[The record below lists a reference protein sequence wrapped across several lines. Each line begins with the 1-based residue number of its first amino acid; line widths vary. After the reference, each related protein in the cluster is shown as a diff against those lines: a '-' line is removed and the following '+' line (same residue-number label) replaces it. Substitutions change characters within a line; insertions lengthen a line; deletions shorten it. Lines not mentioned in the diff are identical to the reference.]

1 MDFIEVRDTKVYGYC
16 LDDDAK
22 ALFDKPEFLD
32 EQILFVA
39 KVMLIAHRWFN
50 TKIDVDDIPLLIK
63 DEEINNMNDLRKEFE
78 NISAQNFHGKP
89 AFGPDGQCAADE
101 EVDLKDYP
109 SHTEAL
115 YAKLIAPHVS
125 GIYISRWD
133 IKDIALA
140 AGDSMAIHPRKRM
153 FELLM
158 KYATSKENMQNVL
171 DALESHMEDKITI
184 YKNVLPTTLFCRS
197 V

>member
-1 MDFIEVRDTKVYGYC
+1 MD
-16 LDDDAK
+16 
-22 ALFDKPEFLD
+22 
-32 EQILFVA
+32 
-39 KVMLIAHRWFN
+39 
-50 TKIDVDDIPLLIK
+50 
-63 DEEINNMNDLRKEFE
+63 DLRKEFE
-78 NISAQNFHGKP
+78 NVSAQNFNGNP
-89 AFGPDGQCAADE
+89 AFGPDGQCDSDE

-109 SHTEAL
+109 SYTEAL

-158 KYATSKENMQNVL
+158 KYATSKENMQAVL
-171 DALESHMEDKITI
+171 DALENHMEEKITI
-184 YKNVLPTTLFCRS
+184 YTELMTDFPASAEVFQPKIDKARKTMKLFPQIIEEYFE
-197 V
+197 

>member
-1 MDFIEVRDTKVYGYC
+1 MK
-16 LDDDAK
+16 
-22 ALFDKPEFLD
+22 
-32 EQILFVA
+32 
-39 KVMLIAHRWFN
+39 
-50 TKIDVDDIPLLIK
+50 
-63 DEEINNMNDLRKEFE
+63 DLREDFDNFAE
-78 NISAQNFHGKP
+78 QNFNGNR

-109 SHTEAL
+109 SYTEAL

-133 IKDIALA
+133 IKDIALV

-158 KYATSKENMQNVL
+158 KFATSKENMQAVL
-171 DALESHMEDKITI
+171 DALEAHMEDKIGI
-184 YKNVLPTTLFCRS
+184 YNEFITDYPHSVEVFQPKIDKARKTMRLLPKIIEEYFE
-197 V
+197 

>member
-1 MDFIEVRDTKVYGYC
+1 MREMD
-16 LDDDAK
+16 
-22 ALFDKPEFLD
+22 
-32 EQILFVA
+32 
-39 KVMLIAHRWFN
+39 
-50 TKIDVDDIPLLIK
+50 
-63 DEEINNMNDLRKEFE
+63 DLRKEFE
-78 NISAQNFHGKP
+78 NVSAQNFNGNP
-89 AFGPDGQCAADE
+89 AFGPDGQCDSDE

-109 SHTEAL
+109 SYTEAL

-158 KYATSKENMQNVL
+158 KYATSKENMQAVL
-171 DALESHMEDKITI
+171 DSLENHMEEKIAIYTELMTSFPTSAEVFQPKIDKARKTM
-184 YKNVLPTTLFCRS
+184 KLFPQIIEEYFE
-197 V
+197 

>member
-1 MDFIEVRDTKVYGYC
+1 MND
-16 LDDDAK
+16 
-22 ALFDKPEFLD
+22 
-32 EQILFVA
+32 
-39 KVMLIAHRWFN
+39 
-50 TKIDVDDIPLLIK
+50 
-63 DEEINNMNDLRKEFE
+63 MNDLRKEFE
-78 NISAQNFHGKP
+78 NVSAQNFNGKP
-89 AFGPDGQCAADE
+89 AFCPDGSCESDE

-109 SHTEAL
+109 SYTEVL

-158 KYATSKENMQNVL
+158 KYATSKKNMQDVL
-171 DALESHMEDKITI
+171 DALENHMEEKIAIYIDLMTNFPHSAEVFQPKVDKARKTM
-184 YKNVLPTTLFCRS
+184 KLFPQIIEEYFE
-197 V
+197 

>member
-1 MDFIEVRDTKVYGYC
+1 MND
-16 LDDDAK
+16 
-22 ALFDKPEFLD
+22 
-32 EQILFVA
+32 
-39 KVMLIAHRWFN
+39 
-50 TKIDVDDIPLLIK
+50 
-63 DEEINNMNDLRKEFE
+63 MNDLRKEFE
-78 NISAQNFHGKP
+78 NVSAQNFNGTP
-89 AFGPDGQCAADE
+89 AFSPDGQCASDE

-109 SHTEAL
+109 SYTEAL

-158 KYATSKENMQNVL
+158 KYATSKENMQAVL
-171 DALESHMEDKITI
+171 DALENHMEEKIAIYTELMTNFPASTEVFQPKIDKARKTM
-184 YKNVLPTTLFCRS
+184 KLFPQI
-197 V
+197 VEEYFE

>member
-1 MDFIEVRDTKVYGYC
+1 MRDI
-16 LDDDAK
+16 
-22 ALFDKPEFLD
+22 D
-32 EQILFVA
+32 E
-39 KVMLIAHRWFN
+39 
-50 TKIDVDDIPLLIK
+50 
-63 DEEINNMNDLRKEFE
+63 LRKEFE
-78 NISAQNFHGKP
+78 SFNEKNFHGKP

-109 SHTEAL
+109 SYTEAL

-125 GIYISRWD
+125 GIYISRWV

-158 KYATSKENMQNVL
+158 KYATSRENMQAVL
-171 DALESHMEDKITI
+171 DALEAHMEDKIAI
-184 YKNVLPTTLFCRS
+184 YTECMTNFPSSAEVFQPKIDKARKTMKLFPQILEEYFPE
-197 V
+197 

>member
-1 MDFIEVRDTKVYGYC
+1 
-16 LDDDAK
+16 
-22 ALFDKPEFLD
+22 
-32 EQILFVA
+32 
-39 KVMLIAHRWFN
+39 
-50 TKIDVDDIPLLIK
+50 
-63 DEEINNMNDLRKEFE
+63 MNDLRKEFE
-78 NISAQNFHGKP
+78 NVSAQNFNGNP
-89 AFGPDGQCAADE
+89 AFGPDGQCDSDE

-109 SHTEAL
+109 SYTEAL

-158 KYATSKENMQNVL
+158 KYATSKENMQAVL
-171 DALESHMEDKITI
+171 DALENHMEEKIAIYTELMTSFPASTEVFQPKIDKARKTM
-184 YKNVLPTTLFCRS
+184 KLFPQIIEEYFE
-197 V
+197 